1 MQAAYDPI
9 ALFGPADEP
18 NAYWLK
24 PEEKHQRLASTV
36 QAVVRCGQA
45 VREELTT
52 HVIAEPART
61 RLLTRLSQLDKIVA
75 DEVHLTLDEAGAVT
89 AVTELIKD
97 DKGSYRLGSATDPE
111 ATYRVHGEKKVEFGY
126 NLNLAINEHFV
137 REINAATGAQPDA
150 NGVATLIT
158 EQLEHHALQP
168 QKFIY
173 DAATGTGKARANFLA
188 ATHGL
193 TQLVA
198 PIPASALG
206 KSPTRFK
213 PEAFTLSADDT
224 TLTCPNGHTSAIVY
238 RHGGDEG
245 RMFRFFDCADC
256 PLIKQCRDPKTDPEA
271 MRQVFISDYRRL
283 VEAAKAYNQSD
294 QGKADLKKRSG
305 VERVIANL
313 TRYHHARQARRRGTN
328 HADFQAKQSGT
339 AFNLREWL
347 RQRRR
352 RDLEAQIEKIMQAPS
367 RPAEMTVT

>member
-1 MQAAYDPI
+1 
-9 ALFGPADEP
+9 
-18 NAYWLK
+18 
-24 PEEKHQRLASTV
+24 
-36 QAVVRCGQA
+36 VRA
-45 VREELTT
+45 ELTT
-52 HVIAEPART
+52 QVIAEPART
-61 RLLTRLSQLDKIVA
+61 RLLTRLGQLDKIVA
-75 DEVHLTLDEAGAVT
+75 DEVHLTTDEAGGVT

-126 NLNLAINEHFV
+126 NLNLAINDHFV

-168 QKFIY
+168 QKLIY

-245 RMFRFFDCADC
+245 RTFRFFDCADC

-271 MRQVFISDYRRL
+271 MRQVFISDYRPL

-313 TRYHHARQARRRGTN
+313 TRYHAARQARRRGTTN
-328 HADFQAKQSGT
+328 ADFQAKQSGT

-352 RDLEAQIEKIMQAPS
+352 RDRDAKIEKIMQVPS
-367 RPAEMTVT
+367 RPAEMAVT